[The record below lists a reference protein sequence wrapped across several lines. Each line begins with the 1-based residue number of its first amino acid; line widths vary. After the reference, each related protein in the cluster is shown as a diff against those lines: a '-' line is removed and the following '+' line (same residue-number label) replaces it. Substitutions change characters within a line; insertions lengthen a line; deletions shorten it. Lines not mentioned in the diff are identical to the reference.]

1 MRNKPLA
8 FERKEDLTETDLQL
22 ASNVVQLHLLPGTK
36 EPPSDF
42 WLLNQQIGTIFL
54 SRNKAEQRSFV
65 LGEFA
70 VYNIVPLDGI
80 TAYLLLVN
88 EGEAR
93 PRPVWV
99 DPKRFSNQM
108 DLVGVVRTEAFP
120 QVEDKEETKEISND
134 EDLRTV

>member
-1 MRNKPLA
+1 MKNKPA
-8 FERKEDLTETDLQL
+8 FERKEDLTETDLQP
-22 ASNVVQLHLLPGTK
+22 ASNVVQLQLLPGGK

-42 WLLNQQIGTIFL
+42 WLLNFDIGTIFL

-70 VYNIVPLDGI
+70 VYNK
-80 TAYLLLVN
+80 TEKAMLLLVN

-99 DPKRFSNQM
+99 DPKKFSNTM
-108 DLVGVVRTEAFP
+108 ELVEIVRTEAFP
-120 QVEDKEETKEISND
+120 QVPLEEVKEEKEISND